1 MKNFLVIDVE
11 TTIQNDGNPFDPRNK
26 LCYVGLRTPQGETLL
41 KIEYDEE
48 PYGEKLATIKR
59 MIDEAETIVGFNL
72 KFDMHWIRRYIPNVD
87 FSSKL
92 TWDCQLVEFLLSS
105 QRLRFPSLDE
115 VCRFYDLGG
124 KLDTVATEYWD
135 HGIDTTA
142 VPSSLLEL
150 YLSNDIRLTEKL
162 FLHQWGLVHKRDE
175 RFKNLVWLNNEDTK
189 VLEEM
194 EFNGIK
200 IDVKKIK
207 EKEHVVAKEMEEID
221 AKLREIIRIPPEIPV
236 NLGSTS
242 QLSAILY
249 GGYIH
254 YPSTRVK
261 ETVLKSGLV
270 KQRTVNCVR
279 SYPVPGF
286 TRPNPGTEV
295 ALTKKL
301 SDEELRQAQGLAEQE
316 FAGIP
321 YRKYSTDLGTLT
333 GLSIKSKTGQEFV
346 SLLLKRSELDQRLT
360 TYLRKL
366 PEMIQQFGWQED
378 IIHGQF
384 NQCVARTGRLSSSG
398 PNLQNLDS
406 ELHDIF
412 ISRNALLINVDAK
425 ALEWVVCAHLARDRT
440 AIAEIHGGIDQ
451 HTENQRFLGLPPGKE
466 GRLIAKIFVFR
477 LIYGSVAKGFAQD
490 PDFIGLSSDAG
501 FWEGVITKFYKK
513 YPGIELFHK
522 NLVKEWKTTG
532 KITMP
537 TGRTYIFDS
546 DKDFNYLRPKI
557 LNYPVQGLGADLVT
571 IARVSL
577 YKRMMREGLKS
588 KLVCTI
594 HDSIVVDAVV
604 EEKDVIIKMIK
615 STWDDI
621 PHNYEYLFN
630 DTWSLPSRCEISV
643 GLNLKEMETVTL

>member
-11 TTIQNDGNPFDPRNK
+11 TTIQNDGDPFDPRNK
-26 LCYVGLRTPQGETLL
+26 LCYVGLRTPAGETLF

-48 PYGEKLATIKR
+48 PYGDKLKTIKE
-59 MIDEAETIVGFNL
+59 MIDNAETIVGFNL
-72 KFDMHWIRRYIPNVD
+72 KFDMHWIRRYIPDVD

-105 QRLRFPSLDE
+105 QRIRFPALDE

-124 KLDTVATEYWD
+124 KLDTVATEYWN

-142 VPSSLLEL
+142 VPHSLLEL
-150 YLSNDIRLTEKL
+150 YLSTDLTLTEKL
-162 FLHQWGLVHKRDE
+162 YLHQWSLVHKRDE
-175 RFKNLVWLNNEDTK
+175 KFKNLVWLNNEDTK

-200 IDVKKIK
+200 LDVDKISLK
-207 EKEHVVAKEMEEID
+207 EKDVTQEMEGID
-221 AKLREIIRIPPEIPV
+221 KRLRELINVPPEIPV

-254 YPSTRVK
+254 YPSTRIK
-261 ETVLKSGLV
+261 ETVLKSGEL
-270 KQRTVNCVR
+270 KQRSVKCVG

-286 TRPNPGTEV
+286 TRPSTRSETT
-295 ALTKKL
+295 LTKKL
-301 SDEELRQAQGLAEQE
+301 SDAELHQLQE
-316 FAGIP
+316 AAKEKFGGIP
-321 YRKYSTDLGTLT
+321 FRKYSTDLGTLT
-333 GLSIKSKTGQEFV
+333 SLVVKSKAGQEFV

-366 PEMIQQFGWQED
+366 PEMIQQHYWQD
-378 IIHGQF
+378 NIIHGQF
-384 NQCVARTGRLSSSG
+384 NQCVARTGRLTSSG

-440 AIAEIHGGIDQ
+440 AFEEIHRGIDQ
-451 HTENQRFLGLPPGKE
+451 HTENQKALGLPPGKP

-490 PDFIGLSSDAG
+490 PDFVGTSTDVE
-501 FWEGVITKFYKK
+501 FWEKLINKFYKK

-532 KITMP
+532 KLTMP
-537 TGRTYIFDS
+537 TGRTYIFDN

-557 LNYPVQGLGADLVT
+557 LNYPVQGLGADLMT

-577 YKRMMREGLKS
+577 YKRMMREKLKS

-594 HDSIVVDAVV
+594 HDSIVVDAVN

-630 DTWSLPSRCEISV
+630 DTWSLPSRCEIST
-643 GLNLKEMETVTL
+643 GLNLKEMETVEL